1 MWGKMNINTDYAQ
14 YWAYGHK
21 DEPIEPPKPKQEDIV
36 LPEIIKKHTELPSWL
51 NKKIGKA
58 KL

>member
-1 MWGKMNINTDYAQ
+1 MVIMMNINTDYAQ

-21 DEPIEPPKPKQEDIV
+21 DEPIEPPKPVEEPKDDTIKSRV
-36 LPEIIKKHTELPSWL
+36 ITPMIIKKHRS
-51 NKKIGKA
+51 GRS

>member
-1 MWGKMNINTDYAQ
+1 MKMTINTDYAQ

-21 DEPIEPPKPKQEDIV
+21 DEPIEPPKPKEEPKDDTIKSRV
-36 LPEIIKKHTELPSWL
+36 ITPMIIKKHR
-51 NKKIGKA
+51 NGRA